1 MQRLL
6 PPTLVVL
13 LAIAAAFASRLGPV
27 AEFPPSTWRWAGV
40 PLIVAGLALSTLG
53 SRRFA
58 TIGTNIKT
66 FDDPDVLVD
75 DGLFAVSRNPM
86 YLGFVLAL
94 VGWAAAWGGLTAW
107 LAPALF
113 LLAADRWYI
122 PFEEARMME
131 QFGNDYERYR
141 RQTRRW
147 VGRQR

>member
-6 PPTLVVL
+6 PPTLVLL
-13 LAIAAAFASRLGPV
+13 LALAAAIASWLIPV
-27 AEFPPSTWRWAGV
+27 AAFPPSPWRWAGV
-40 PLIVAGLALSTLG
+40 PLTIAGLAVSTLG

-58 TIGTNIKT
+58 SVGTNIKT
-66 FDDPDVLVD
+66 FDDPDILVD

-86 YLGFVLAL
+86 YLGFVVAL
-94 VGWAAAWGGLTAW
+94 VGWALAWGALTAW

-131 QFGNDYERYR
+131 QFGRDYERYR
-141 RQTRRW
+141 RETSRW
-147 VGRQR
+147 VGRR